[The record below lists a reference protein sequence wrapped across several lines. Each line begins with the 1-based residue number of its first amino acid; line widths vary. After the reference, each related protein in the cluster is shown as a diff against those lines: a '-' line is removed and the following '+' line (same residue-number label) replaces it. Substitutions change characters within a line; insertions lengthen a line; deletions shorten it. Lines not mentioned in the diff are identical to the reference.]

1 MVKELKEKDVDVI
14 IALVHLGVDGTST
27 TTSKEVAEKV
37 EGIDLIVDGH
47 SHEELNENIGD
58 TLLVQAGSYNSN
70 IGVVNIKIEDGKIAE
85 KKGSLITYEEAINL
99 EPNAEIEAAIKKIAE
114 SNEPKKKLK

>member
-114 SNEPKKKLK
+114 SNEPKKS

>member
-1 MVKELKEKDVDVI
+1 MRNLTKIL
-14 IALVHLGVDGTST
+14 
-27 TTSKEVAEKV
+27 
-37 EGIDLIVDGH
+37 
-47 SHEELNENIGD
+47 GD

-114 SNEPKKKLK
+114 SNEPKKS

>member
-1 MVKELKEKDVDVI
+1 MGTAETKFKSHPKNTEGIKFEDEIEVSKKMVKELKEKDVDVI

-47 SHEELNENIGD
+47 SHEELNENIGGHIISASWI
-58 TLLVQAGSYNSN
+58 L
-70 IGVVNIKIEDGKIAE
+70 
-85 KKGSLITYEEAINL
+85 
-99 EPNAEIEAAIKKIAE
+99 
-114 SNEPKKKLK
+114 